1 MRRVHPQPGGD
12 EAPGPERPQRT
23 DSYSEFFKGKLKVE
37 GDLQYFVVYI
47 DLLDLVSE
55 ISQEVGVVY
64 NE

>member
-1 MRRVHPQPGGD
+1 
-12 EAPGPERPQRT
+12 
-23 DSYSEFFKGKLKVE
+23 LKVE

-55 ISQEVGVVY
+55 INQEVGVVY